1 MLPPEVARSLT
12 EAASDLGR
20 MVGLLVDRRGAVS
33 RVIVGEPTRLYL
45 PDIGRLRA
53 GPGRLRGLRLLVA
66 KPLKERD
73 VSDRA
78 GRRAPLELDH
88 DLITDLEKLG
98 LDLVLLVEAMPDGL
112 PGRAATASI
121 LPDGELRPDGTEV
134 RSRVESYRQIHDI
147 DFDFESFV
155 LELEAELARKVERAR
170 EAEALPGERDV
181 AVVVGVYTTP
191 PHEFQASLAELKEL
205 CRTAGVRV
213 VDTVVQRRKELD
225 PRTIVG
231 KGKLEEICLNAL
243 HHGADLIIFDLD
255 LSPSQLNAITDLT
268 DLRVLDRT
276 MLILDIFARRAVS
289 KGGKMQVELAQLKYS
304 LPRLAKKQEGLS
316 RLTGGIGGQG
326 PGETKLELD
335 RRRAKEKIARLERDI
350 ERFSGERQLRRRRRN
365 ARDVPIIAI
374 VGYTNAGKSTLLNA
388 LTGAE
393 VYAKNELF
401 ATLDPTS
408 RRLRFPAER
417 EVVLIDTVGFI
428 RDLPKSLINAFRATL
443 EELHDADLLLHV
455 VDGSDPRRDKH
466 IESVDRVLED
476 LGLEDK
482 KRLMVFNKADR
493 LDDEQAALAAKRLDA
508 IAVSA
513 LEKKGLSDLVN
524 RMGEA
529 LWEDGAIEGSGLWAP
544 AADTRGE
551 SDDTGGDEAEAEIVW
566 VGPAR
571 TVA

>member
-12 EAASDLGR
+12 ETAADIGR

-33 RVIVGEPTRLYL
+33 RVVLGEPTRLYL
-45 PDIGRLRA
+45 PEIGRLRA

-66 KPLKERD
+66 KPVRERD
-73 VSDRA
+73 VADRA
-78 GRRAPLELDH
+78 SRRAPLDVDS

-98 LDLVLLVEAMPDGL
+98 LDLVLVIEALPDGL
-112 PGRAATASI
+112 PGRVATANI
-121 LPDGELRPDGTEV
+121 LPAGELAPDGSQV
-134 RSRVESYRQIHDI
+134 RHRIEAYRQVHDVA
-147 DFDFESFV
+147 FDFEAFV
-155 LELEAELARKVERAR
+155 LELEAELARKVDRVR

-213 VDTVVQRRKELD
+213 TDTVVQRRKELD

-243 HHGADLIIFDLD
+243 HHGADLLIFDLD

-276 MLILDIFARRAVS
+276 MLILDIFARRATS

-335 RRRAKEKIARLERDI
+335 RRRAKEKITRLERDI
-350 ERFSGERQLRRRRRN
+350 ERFSGERQLRRQRRN
-365 ARDVPIIAI
+365 ARDVPVIAI

-388 LTGAE
+388 LTGAD
-393 VYAKNELF
+393 VYAENELF

-408 RRLRFPAER
+408 RRLRFPRER

-455 VDGSDPRRDKH
+455 VDGSDPLRDKH
-466 IESVDRVLED
+466 IESVDRVLTD

-482 KRLMVFNKADR
+482 KRVMVFNKADR
-493 LDDEQAALAAKRLDA
+493 LDEEQADAAARRLDA
-508 IAVSA
+508 VAVSA
-513 LEKKGLSDLVN
+513 LKGQGLDGLVN
-524 RMGEA
+524 RIAER
-529 LWEDGAIEGSGLWAP
+529 LWENGAIDSSAAWAP
-544 AADTRGE
+544 SPEAPAQGVDEPEADILWITP
-551 SDDTGGDEAEAEIVW
+551 A
-566 VGPAR
+566 AR